1 MVRVM
6 GKKFSIPKK
15 PLPSAKKIATRGL
28 YEVLWGAKKRDYGK
42 RVKKG
47 KY

>member
-1 MVRVM
+1 MR
-6 GKKFSIPKK
+6 IPTRLLPK
-15 PLPSAKKIATRGL
+15 PSKIAKRGL
-28 YEVLWGAKKRDYGK
+28 YEAMWGKKKRDYGK